1 MVGDLGG
8 VDLADVTHAPRNS
21 HKDAVFSE
29 LPDFET
35 CVSFFQHN
43 LNKTMTQK

>member
-1 MVGDLGG
+1 MGDLGG

-29 LPDFET
+29 LPDLEAR
-35 CVSFFQHN
+35 VSFSFFRHN
-43 LNKTMTQK
+43 LNKIMT